1 VDWKER
7 VVREIE
13 EFVKKRKE
21 YLDREVECI
30 KEEIDKIVQ
39 KYLETLKEIPE
50 LPKLIDKDIVF
61 AKTIDLDEVMEK
73 IVSPEYIV
81 VVEVN
86 KWDKKISVRIGGN
99 TLGIPFE
106 EGLKMKLVFYK

>member
-7 VVREIE
+7 VVKEIE
-13 EFVKKRKE
+13 EFVKERKE
-21 YLDREVECI
+21 YLDSEVKYI
-30 KEEIDKIVQ
+30 KEKIDEIVQ

-50 LPKLIDKDIVF
+50 LPRLIDKDIVF
-61 AKTIDLDEVMEK
+61 AKTIDLGEVMEK
-73 IVSPEYIV
+73 MSLEAVV

-86 KWDKKISVRIGGN
+86 KWDKKISVRIEEN
-99 TLGIPFE
+99 TLRIPFE

>member
-7 VVREIE
+7 VVREID

-30 KEEIDKIVQ
+30 KDEIDKIVQ

-61 AKTIDLDEVMEK
+61 ARTVDLGEVMKEK
-73 IVSPEYIV
+73 GSATVV
-81 VVEVN
+81 VVEVD
-86 KWDKKISVRIGGN
+86 KWDKEISVRIDKN
-99 TLGIPFE
+99 TLKIPFE

>member
-1 VDWKER
+1 MDWKER
-7 VVREIE
+7 AVRELE

-21 YLDREVECI
+21 DLDREVECI
-30 KEEIDKIVQ
+30 KEEIDEIVQ

-61 AKTIDLDEVMEK
+61 ARTVDLGKVMKEIVGPKT
-73 IVSPEYIV
+73 IV
-81 VVEVN
+81 VVDVN
-86 KWDKKISVRIGGN
+86 NWYEEIRVRIEEN
-99 TLGIPFE
+99 TLKIPFE